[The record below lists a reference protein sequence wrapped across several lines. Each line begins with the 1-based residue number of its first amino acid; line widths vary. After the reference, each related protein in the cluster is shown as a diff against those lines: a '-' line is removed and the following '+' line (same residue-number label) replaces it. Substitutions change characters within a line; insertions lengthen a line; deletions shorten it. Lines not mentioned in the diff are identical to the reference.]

1 MVSDIEKN
9 KIKKIILEI
18 LNSQEDIKNIYI
30 VESTGDLFSRY
41 KIAKGENQQLE
52 AIGLQN
58 ITKTRLGIAVTI
70 KASIFANIT
79 ELYEILKR
87 EISTEI
93 KKEKYNLYSLKLKV
107 IDAE

>member
-9 KIKKIILEI
+9 NIKKIIIDILE
-18 LNSQEDIKNIYI
+18 NKEDVKNIYI

-41 KIAKGENQQLE
+41 RLAKGENQMLE

-58 ITKTRLGIAVTI
+58 ITKTRLGVAVTI
-70 KASIFANIT
+70 KSSIFANIP
-79 ELYEILKR
+79 ELYEILKN
-87 EISTEI
+87 EISE
-93 KKEKYNLYSLKLKV
+93 KLKEQKYNLYSLKLKV